1 MPTNDI
7 TKLLK
12 FEGINF
18 KSQEENEKSIV
29 LHFVR
34 EDIRPVCPRCGSNKI
49 HINDWRTHTAVD
61 LPINNKPVKIHIAKQ
76 RYICVDCKKTVTG
89 SLENIEP
96 RKQHTN
102 KVIPFIKEKA
112 KVMTFKD
119 CSKEL
124 SVSPTTAMRI
134 FKKNTHYSEPASF
147 PKILH
152 IDEFKGNSNKEKYQL
167 AIINGETKKVFD
179 ILENRKKKTLSDY
192 LKKPT
197 GKPEIVVI
205 DMWEPY
211 YTAVKNLWPEVVIV
225 ADRFHYIR
233 QVNWCVRDVRLRIQ
247 KSHSDGKKLKT
258 YWKLFMMNSSKLS
271 IIQKERLEELLSL
284 DEDLKIVYSVKES
297 FEKVIIEESA
307 IAHEK
312 FDNWL
317 DYLQTINLSEV
328 QTLLGTFDNW
338 YAEVTAS
345 FYYRYTNGVAEGI
358 NNKIKVI
365 KRQAYGIRNFDN
377 LRRLIMHRIS

>member
-1 MPTNDI
+1 
-7 TKLLK
+7 
-12 FEGINF
+12 
-18 KSQEENEKSIV
+18 
-29 LHFVR
+29 
-34 EDIRPVCPRCGSNKI
+34 
-49 HINDWRTHTAVD
+49 
-61 LPINNKPVKIHIAKQ
+61 
-76 RYICVDCKKTVTG
+76 
-89 SLENIEP
+89 
-96 RKQHTN
+96 
-102 KVIPFIKEKA
+102 
-112 KVMTFKD
+112 MTFTD

-134 FKKNTHYSEPASF
+134 FKKNTHYYEPTSF

-179 ILENRKKKTLSDY
+179 ILENRKQKTLSDY
-192 LKKPT
+192 LKKPL
-197 GKPEIVVI
+197 GNPEIVVM

-211 YTAVKNLWPEVVIV
+211 YTAVKKLWPEAVIV

-247 KSHSDGKKLKT
+247 KSHSDGKKLKK

-271 IIQKERLEELLSL
+271 IFQKERLKELLSL

-297 FEKVIIEESA
+297 FEKVIIENT
-307 IAHEK
+307 IKAHEK

-317 DYLQTINLSEV
+317 DYLQTINISEV
-328 QTLLGTFDNW
+328 QMLLGTFDNW